1 MKFKLYTVR
10 YLLVISL
17 FIGCNEVNNK
27 INEKSNED
35 TIEENNEK
43 DEFEGTLMVGN
54 EEELA
59 IALKEDYSITIK
71 NNIEANNELTMEGD
85 FSKTDTTERNKVT
98 HVGRKLNLF
107 YIDNSNNVINNYTLS
122 VPKLVVKSNDTTIKG
137 GKIKGDIYVESNG
150 LILDDTKVEGN
161 IYFKNEKNKDS
172 FKLENAASVS
182 GDLKVE

>member
-1 MKFKLYTVR
+1 
-10 YLLVISL
+10 
-17 FIGCNEVNNK
+17 
-27 INEKSNED
+27 
-35 TIEENNEK
+35 
-43 DEFEGTLMVGN
+43 MVGN

-150 LILDDTKVEGN
+150 LILDDTKVKGN
-161 IYFKNEKNKDS
+161 IYFKNEKNKI
-172 FKLENAASVS
+172 
-182 GDLKVE
+182 

>member
-1 MKFKLYTVR
+1 MKVKLYTVL

-27 INEKSNED
+27 INESLNENE
-35 TIEENNEK
+35 IEGNKEK
-43 DEFEGTLMVGN
+43 DEFEGTLMVVN

-71 NNIEANNELTMEGD
+71 NDIEANNELTIEGD
-85 FSKTDTTERNKVT
+85 FSKTDTTEVNKVS
-98 HVGRKLNLF
+98 HVGRELNLF

-122 VPKLVVKSNDTTIKG
+122 VPKLVIKSNDTTIKG

-150 LILDDTKVEGN
+150 LILDDTKIEGN
-161 IYFKNEKNKDS
+161 IYFKDKKNKDS
-172 FKLENAASVS
+172 FKLENTASVS
-182 GDLKVE
+182 GNVKIE